1 GIASV
6 FGSVIGSFMLVII
19 RNGLNMVLLEFN
31 VNVNSTY
38 LTYVITGLIVVG
50 AVLMDVIKNK
60 NLEKVKTEKQTKKLK
75 KITREKIEK
84 LRLEL
89 DYLKSDKNISKEE
102 KQQHLIS
109 YNQQI
114 ALIKQDFHN
123 ELPKAILEDKQ
134 LKEEAILKKQN
145 KKDYKKMFKSGE

>member
-1 GIASV
+1 
-6 FGSVIGSFMLVII
+6 SVIGSFMLVII

-123 ELPKAILEDKQ
+123 ELPKAILEDKR